1 MSGLWHW
8 FVIVGTLGSL
18 LFFLA
23 LLFGNRKTSDE
34 DKTGHVF
41 DGIEEYDNPLP
52 MWWVWMF
59 VLSILF
65 AFGYL
70 IYYPGLGNFPGT
82 AGWSSAEQVAID
94 QAAHDARFAPLYAE
108 LAALDEPALHQ
119 NRQAQQV
126 GRRLFINNCST
137 CHGVNARGAFGF
149 PNLTDDAWI
158 WGSGLANVKTA
169 ITSGRQAAMPGWA
182 SALGEQGIDDVT
194 QYVLSLSGADHDA
207 AAAGRGATPYATFC
221 VACHG
226 ADGTGNPA
234 LGAPDL
240 TDDAWLYGN
249 TAERIAYTVRNGRNG
264 RMPPFQDILSADQIQ
279 VLAGYVTSL
288 SAGPAEAATG
298 AGQ

>member
-1 MSGLWHW
+1 MSTLWHW

-18 LFFLA
+18 VFFLF
-23 LLFGNRKTSDE
+23 LLFGNRKTSNE

-59 VLSILF
+59 VLSIVF

-82 AGWSSAEQVAID
+82 AGWSSAGQVTRE

-108 LAALDEPALHQ
+108 LAALDESELHQ
-119 NRQAQQV
+119 SRQAQQV

-158 WGSGLANVKTA
+158 WGAGITNVKTA
-169 ITSGRQAAMPGWA
+169 ITQGRQAAMPGWE
-182 SALGEQGIDDVT
+182 SALGEQGVDDVT
-194 QYVLSLSGADHDA
+194 QFVLSLSGADHDPD
-207 AAAGRGATPYATFC
+207 AAGRGATPYATFC

-226 ADGTGNPA
+226 PDGTGNPV
-234 LGAPDL
+234 LGAPNL
-240 TDDAWLYGN
+240 TDADWLYGS
-249 TAERIAYTVRNGRNG
+249 TADRIAYTVRNGRNG

-288 SAGPAEAATG
+288 STDAPDPAPSS
-298 AGQ
+298 GQ